1 MEAAFTHFHTW
12 SEIPKKKKKEKKVD
26 WERERETETKTIR
39 NFEYEN
45 LVNLLIKTICPTIF
59 PFTYNFNEDQTTWRI
74 LR

>member
-12 SEIPKKKKKEKKVD
+12 SEIPKKKKEKKVN